1 MTYTPISFTFG
12 QQLTSSQMNTLAD
25 NDASFNDASGISTF
39 NNGGL
44 VPISES
50 WSHSAVSGIV
60 GTITVPSGADT
71 RYAIGDWVFFT
82 QNSIQKSF
90 QIVRVQ
96 STSIKVTAGTTFTL
110 TSDPISAIYHSKWLN
125 PAGAPASFAYTTTYT
140 GFSADPVMTT
150 VFRLYGKRCFLDHIP
165 VSSGTSNAGT
175 MTLTSPLASKYTF
188 VYKANRIRNN
198 SVFIDTGVVTTTAGS
213 TTLNVFR
220 DIAGTAFTSSGE
232 KRADFSLDY
241 EISDTI

>member
-12 QQLTSSQMNTLAD
+12 QQLTSSQMNTLSD
-25 NDASFNDASGISTF
+25 NDASFNDGSGIATF

-44 VPISES
+44 VEISES
-50 WSHSAVSGIV
+50 WSYSAVSGIV

-71 RYAIGDWVFFT
+71 RYAVGDWVFLT
-82 QNSIQKSF
+82 QAATDKIF

-96 STSIKVTAGTTFTL
+96 STSIKVTGGTTYTL
-110 TSDPISAIYHSKWLN
+110 TNDAISNIYHSKWVN
-125 PAGAPASFAYTTTYT
+125 PVGAPATFAYTTSYT
-140 GFSADPVMTT
+140 GFSANPTMTT
-150 VFRLYGKRCFLDHIP
+150 IFRLVGNRCKLDHIP
-165 VSSGTSNAGT
+165 GTAGTSNAGT
-175 MTLTSPLASKYTF
+175 MTVTAPLAAKYTF

-198 SVFIDTGVVTTTAGS
+198 SAFIDTGVVTTTADS
-213 TTLNVFR
+213 TVLNVFR
-220 DIAGTAFTSSGE
+220 DIVGTAFTSSGE